1 MTAEKALEYQ
11 RKGGK
16 LYEPVHFDPKLTIPK
31 ERVII
36 IHMPAT
42 NPFPEDGK

>member
-1 MTAEKALEYQ
+1 MNAEEALKLKC
-11 RKGGK
+11 KGGK
-16 LYEPVHFDPKLTIPK
+16 LYEPLEFNSKLTTPK